1 MCTNIQVTR
10 SPSDSADQFSL
21 NITGAESAEAAQ
33 KDLSEF
39 GSDEELVAFIALNP
53 EDLGVQAV
61 ATVLQLA
68 VEAGDAGHEIG
79 AESLLLAIFMAGRNS
94 VAQQE

>member
-1 MCTNIQVTR
+1 MSNIQVTR
-10 SPSDSADQFSL
+10 SQSDPADQFSL

-33 KDLSEF
+33 KDMSES
-39 GSDEELVAFIALNP
+39 GSDEEVVAFIALDP

-68 VEAGDAGHEIG
+68 VEAGDAGKEIG
-79 AESLLLAIFMAGRNS
+79 AESLLLTIFMAGRNS
-94 VAQQE
+94 VARQG